1 MHARHTIAR
10 VALVAANLIMA
21 TGCST
26 ISIGNT
32 HVSHPLKGYPFGPSN
47 EEDTLDTVD
56 LTGVRESGPWR
67 LEATLGYV
75 YADGGFYGDDF
86 VFIGRVAY
94 KIWEK
99 D

>member
-1 MHARHTIAR
+1 MRARYIISRA
-10 VALVAANLIMA
+10 ALVAANLIMA
-21 TGCST
+21 TGCSS

-47 EEDTLDTVD
+47 EEDTLDTFD
-56 LTGVRESGPWR
+56 LTGVRESGKWR
-67 LEATLGYV
+67 VEATLGYS
-75 YADGGFYGDDF
+75 YTNGGFYGDDF